1 MTRPASHTA
10 SPAMA
15 LALAG
20 FVATGITATTA
31 TTPKLSDTLAQR
43 LHTGMLAAAGAVQAV
58 AQAQAPAQA
67 AREVAASVLP
77 PLFQKDVTR
86 PAQQQVFSL
95 PQQAA
100 AMASAVVAQPGLKVR
115 PQGGSYY
122 DQLRGKMRWV
132 DVRFGGNTLRT
143 PDPVSRILLAQS
155 AAQRAGLHEVGL
167 SYRDVYG
174 IINAETSW
182 VPRMGASKDGTPNLG
197 IAQFEPATARAL
209 GLRNPH
215 DPVEAVHV
223 AALHM
228 KEAAVWSARK
238 LEGLKLTPQ
247 VHAAKLREGVSIYY
261 NLSTKGRQAWNGVNT
276 ARLPVE
282 TRRHINNAARGAR
295 EAATL
300 EARLQQM
307 RAQGRDTASNSQA
320 NGFLRTGG

>member
-1 MTRPASHTA
+1 MTRSAQRIA

-31 TTPKLSDTLAQR
+31 PTAKLSDTLASKR
-43 LHTGMLAAAGAVQAV
+43 VHTGKVTVADALKAIAQARPLAAATAVV
-58 AQAQAPAQA
+58 
-67 AREVAASVLP
+67 
-77 PLFQKDVTR
+77 PLFQNATPAPQAQPFVLKDS
-86 PAQQQVFSL
+86 P
-95 PQQAA
+95 
-100 AMASAVVAQPGLKVR
+100 AVVKQVAVEKKAR
-115 PQGGSYY
+115 HDESYY
-122 DQLRGKMRWV
+122 DQLRAKLRWV
-132 DVRFGGNTLRT
+132 DVRFGNNKLRT

-223 AALHM
+223 AALHL
-228 KEAAVWSARK
+228 KQAAVWSARRIDD
-238 LEGLKLTPQ
+238 LNLPPP

-261 NLSTKGRQAWNGVNT
+261 NLSTKGRNQWNGMNT
-276 ARLPVE
+276 AKLPIE
-282 TRRHINNAARGAR
+282 TRRHISNAARGAR
-295 EAATL
+295 EAASL

-307 RAQGRDTASNSQA
+307 REQGRDTASNGTQ
-320 NGFLRTGG
+320 GGILRTGG